1 MEDESARARDHGGA
15 VAGTSHLGVLGWRE
29 WVALPDLGMPA
40 IRAKV
45 DTGAR
50 SSSLHV
56 EASETFWQ
64 GDQEWVRFE
73 LRAERHAP
81 AVACAAPIVDR
92 REVTDSSGHRNLRV
106 FIRTRVGIGGHEH
119 EIELNLTRRHQ
130 MLFPML
136 LGRTALSGR
145 WLVDPAASFTRGD
158 GPEGQGAA
166 ILQALDC

>member
-1 MEDESARARDHGGA
+1 MEQEAPSVPDHGSA
-15 VAGTSHLGVLGWRE
+15 IANATHLGVLGWRE

-81 AVACAAPIVDR
+81 SVACAARIVDR

-106 FIRTRVGIGGHEH
+106 FIRTRVRIGGHEH

-136 LGRTALSGR
+136 LGRTALSGN
-145 WLVDPAASFTRGD
+145 WLVDPAASFTRGE
-158 GPEGQGAA
+158 GPGDEGGVN
-166 ILQALDC
+166 LSGTDC

>member
-1 MEDESARARDHGGA
+1 MDHESASGMDDGCRAI
-15 VAGTSHLGVLGWRE
+15 GTHHLGVLGWRE

-56 EASETFWQ
+56 EDSETFWQ
-64 GDQEWVRFE
+64 NDREWVRFS
-73 LRAERHAP
+73 LRAERHAE
-81 AVACAAPIVDR
+81 AVACEAPIVDR
-92 REVTDSSGHRNLRV
+92 REVTDSSGHRSLRV
-106 FIRTRVGIGGHEH
+106 FIRTRISIGGHDH

-145 WLVDPAASFTRGD
+145 WLVDSAASFTRGD
-158 GPEGQGAA
+158 GPDGQAA
-166 ILQALDC
+166 ANPPAADC